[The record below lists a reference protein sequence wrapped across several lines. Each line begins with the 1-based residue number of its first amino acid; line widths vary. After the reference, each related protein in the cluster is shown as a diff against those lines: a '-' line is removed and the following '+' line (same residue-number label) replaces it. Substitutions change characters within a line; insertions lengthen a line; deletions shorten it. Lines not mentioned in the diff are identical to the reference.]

1 MTHEKVCEICGKG
14 FRPAPRRWKKQA
26 VCHRKKC
33 RKRVKK
39 NEQKRWLRKE
49 PGYFRDRYLTLKG
62 HWNYAGYLREYR
74 AEHPKYVAADNRARS
89 ERRKRG
95 EQRGAKSADIQ
106 ELVLRRQSA
115 IFEVRSRRGADMQ
128 DTVRLQLD
136 GVLDLLSAS
145 ESADIQELVPR
156 R

>member
-1 MTHEKVCEICGKG
+1 MSEKRCKVCEKS

-26 VCHRKKC
+26 VCYRKKC
-33 RKRVKK
+33 RKQVKK
-39 NEQKRWLRKE
+39 SEQKRWLRKE
-49 PGYFRDRYLTLKG
+49 PGYFRDRYRTLKG
-62 HWNYAGYLREYR
+62 NWDYAGYLRDYR
-74 AEHPKYVAADNRARS
+74 AEHPEYVAADNRARRK
-89 ERRKRG
+89 RRKRQK
-95 EQRGAKSADIQ
+95 QRTPKSADIQ
-106 ELVLRRQSA
+106 ELVLRRQKA